1 MSIYYES
8 LYANAGIFYFDAY
21 VKPSSSILVMRFF
34 HTIFKKSNF
43 ISNGHHTCIG
53 MVVNVFNSLKKIE
66 KYEKDNF
73 SHGANGKWRCGYGS
87 G

>member
-1 MSIYYES
+1 
-8 LYANAGIFYFDAY
+8 
-21 VKPSSSILVMRFF
+21 
-34 HTIFKKSNF
+34 
-43 ISNGHHTCIG
+43 